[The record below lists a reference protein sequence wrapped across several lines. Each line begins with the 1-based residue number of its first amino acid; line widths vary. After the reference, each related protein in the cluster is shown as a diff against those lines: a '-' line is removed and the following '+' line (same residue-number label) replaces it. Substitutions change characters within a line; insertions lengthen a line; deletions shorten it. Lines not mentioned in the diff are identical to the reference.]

1 MHALINTDKLTE
13 CLKDGDSTFSYT
25 IRCIPFDE
33 DYCPADNTRV
43 TTNFANLA
51 RGDTRQAN
59 LRNAL
64 NMMNARF
71 NSLADWDNARRDRY
85 SLKLEIISVGIELD
99 GSRNSF
105 PAIEILKTKIVDHT
119 LQQVSDG
126 IVGNNFSSYVRDY
139 DFSVRLPEHN
149 AWKAC
154 IEYSGWFWGP
164 AWQAVSRFC
173 KLRDLSGKFPQ
184 TPRDLFECVEQ

>member
-25 IRCIPFDE
+25 IRCIPFDKH
-33 DYCPADNTRV
+33 YCPADNTRV

-51 RGDTRQAN
+51 RGDARQAN

-85 SLKLEIISVGIELD
+85 SLKLDIISVGIELD
-99 GSRNSF
+99 GSHNSF
-105 PAIEILKTKIVDHT
+105 PAIEILKTKIVDH
-119 LQQVSDG
+119 
-126 IVGNNFSSYVRDY
+126 
-139 DFSVRLPEHN
+139 
-149 AWKAC
+149 
-154 IEYSGWFWGP
+154 
-164 AWQAVSRFC
+164 
-173 KLRDLSGKFPQ
+173 
-184 TPRDLFECVEQ
+184 